1 MAINVIK
8 VSEAHVLFLQGA
20 VSDLGRNQRQ
30 IWELKAVKGLYTCV
44 STIFLCGQD
53 HVSLPLEQCG
63 VPDGP
68 LYILAEWRDG

>member
-8 VSEAHVLFLQGA
+8 VSEAHVLFLRGA

-30 IWELKAVKGLYTCV
+30 IRELRAAKRLHTCI
-44 STIFLCGQD
+44 STIFMCGQD
-53 HVSLPLEQCG
+53 HVSLSLEQCW